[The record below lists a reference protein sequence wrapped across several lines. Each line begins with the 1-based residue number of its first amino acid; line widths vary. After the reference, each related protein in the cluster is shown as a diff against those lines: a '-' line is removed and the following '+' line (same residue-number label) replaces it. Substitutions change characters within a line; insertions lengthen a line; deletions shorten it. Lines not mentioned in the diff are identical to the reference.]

1 MSVNSFT
8 KRVWHVFLALVCHQ
22 RQWLLSHTL
31 KQAGAVSKV
40 ILKKCLFL
48 MLFASFFSAMTTL
61 SLHAQSLSV
70 SLSYPLFSTAPCFF
84 LSSSSCSIA
93 VRLFFL
99 ASFFHCSLLPS
110 FWLPLYHAYELVE
123 DDVGEETIA
132 QTSTAEQSGPL

>member
-84 LSSSSCSIA
+84 L
-93 VRLFFL
+93 F
-99 ASFFHCSLLPS
+99 LLPFAS
-110 FWLPLYHAYELVE
+110 CV
-123 DDVGEETIA
+123 
-132 QTSTAEQSGPL
+132 